1 MFDFI
6 VADKVL
12 THGRYPENILSSEL
26 CHKVSKAGLI
36 IMAFSDTGSMT
47 KNKLLHVDYF
57 QFSCISIGNVLY
69 YLSSAKRC

>member
-47 KNKLLHVDYF
+47 KNKLLHVI
-57 QFSCISIGNVLY
+57 FSFHVYQLEMCYII
-69 YLSSAKRC
+69 YLQQRDVE